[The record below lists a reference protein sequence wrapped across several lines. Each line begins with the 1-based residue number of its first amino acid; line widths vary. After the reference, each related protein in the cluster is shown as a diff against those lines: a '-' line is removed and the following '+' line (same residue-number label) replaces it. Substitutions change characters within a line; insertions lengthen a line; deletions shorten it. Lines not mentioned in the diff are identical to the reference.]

1 MNKEEELYNLNLH
14 DKIYL
19 NLIDAWIIRVPNGW
33 IYQFVTNGSV
43 TSSVFVE
50 YSSEYY
56 PG

>member
-56 PG
+56 HG